1 MMSWIDAGL
10 TCNNY
15 KDCPGGDDECQDC
28 QGDGGSVS
36 SSERMIR
43 SLPIQ
48 AWISIECLLV
58 FLLNSVAVW
67 DVWMREAS
75 SESAK
80 VDKLILLS
88 VCFYD
93 SLMGFYLAFIFAKS
107 IKFSSE
113 YCQADFEWRS
123 SLGCTLQ
130 GCLFTFSSHGSLF
143 MVSFTSLTRY
153 CKCVLQRN
161 ISFKLALIIAICLH
175 LVNAAHSVLPVLPI
189 SAIQDIFRER
199 MTFTDNPFIQE
210 FSLSKLVARYKL
222 YFGLADNSTVPST
235 YTMLDHLK
243 NVSTTG
249 GMFSTRELGYYSY
262 SSLCIQNMY
271 GHQESLLEYKIGYMA
286 CLILLIAVVSTS
298 YISIVCHAFRTARN
312 ANQMAALAI
321 NNSNNDLSVKVM
333 LMIGSQLVCW
343 ITVMIL
349 TLVYSS
355 LTNLHAPQLLYELT
369 AVVILPLNSYLN
381 PIFNSLMYKMV
392 LEKAKGVKERLT
404 KIGEAVLGGVTRGE
418 GMRGEVT
425 GGEGMR
431 GEGPRDEEFEMRVVS
446 GAI

>member
-1 MMSWIDAGL
+1 MSWIDAGL
-10 TCNNY
+10 VCNSY

-28 QGDGGSVS
+28 QGDGSGSSIS
-36 SSERMIR
+36 SSERMIH
-43 SLPIQ
+43 SYPIQ
-48 AWISIECLLV
+48 AWISIECLLI
-58 FLLNSVAVW
+58 FLFNSVVVW
-67 DVWMREAS
+67 DVGLKKAGTDC
-75 SESAK
+75 AK

-93 SLMGFYLAFIFAKS
+93 TLMGFYLACTFAKS
-107 IKFSSE
+107 IMFSSA

-123 SLGCTLQ
+123 SLGCTLL
-130 GCLFTFSSHGSLF
+130 GCLFTFSTHGSLL
-143 MVSFTSLTRY
+143 MVSFSSLTRY
-153 CKCVLQRN
+153 FKCVLQRN

-199 MTFTDNPFIQE
+199 MTFKDNPFIQE
-210 FSLSKLVARYKL
+210 YSMSKLVARYKM

-243 NVSTTG
+243 NASTQG
-249 GMFSTRELGYYSY
+249 EMFSTRELGYYSY

-286 CLILLIAVVSTS
+286 CLILLIAVVSSS
-298 YISIVCHAFRTARN
+298 YISIVCHAYRTARN
-312 ANQMAALAI
+312 ANQMAANPI
-321 NNSNNDLSVKVM
+321 PNSNNDLSVKVM

-349 TLVYSS
+349 TIVYSS

-369 AVVILPLNSYLN
+369 AVVIFPVNSYLN

-392 LEKAKGVKERLT
+392 LEKAKGWCT
-404 KIGEAVLGGVTRGE
+404 KTVEVASNEEIVLRVPPAGV
-418 GMRGEVT
+418 
-425 GGEGMR
+425 
-431 GEGPRDEEFEMRVVS
+431 
-446 GAI
+446 